1 MRGSH
6 GWLAE
11 EGEVVKKPKARLDA
25 WAEAQKRFHLSDLGG
40 VSNVE
45 MAALMA
51 LIYKALFP
59 SISTFETPPSG
70 GIWYFSDGTTRS

>member
-1 MRGSH
+1 MPPVSSARRVRVRRARDSQEAPEMGGRRCAGS
-6 GWLAE
+6 
-11 EGEVVKKPKARLDA
+11 
-25 WAEAQKRFHLSDLGG
+25 

-59 SISTFETPPSG
+59 SISTFETPPKQHSDFFCM
-70 GIWYFSDGTTRS
+70 IWTTRFSLFVV